1 MAGRHGPIA
10 PISSLSQCGELAQ
23 LLNQDLALTG
33 MIVQAEIEHID
44 IFVVIPEEMVAISSR
59 FKLPSLLDLEAY
71 NKIAKHVKEM

>member
-1 MAGRHGPIA
+1 M
-10 PISSLSQCGELAQ
+10 
-23 LLNQDLALTG
+23 TG